1 MFHYLLPWCFTTKE
15 TPEKLANVVGSDQ
28 KHFC

>member
-1 MFHYLLPWCFTTKE
+1 MFHYLFPWCFSTKE